1 MASFKETSVS
11 RPVPQMGTPVRQP
24 QAQRSHSHSISL
36 GAINANHRVTRRKS
50 MSRKGTE
57 STSIGATSGFSSYL
71 SRGIHAAS
79 PDSIG
84 RKPSPISIDEN
95 TAVEGS
101 GQEDKHVT
109 TKNRNRRASEG
120 SHLVRGE
127 GKRVSTELR
136 CDQCGKGYKH
146 SSCLTKHMWEHNP
159 AWAVTSKLLISKH
172 QQVQLLEA
180 ATVLVAMNQETADA
194 AAEVTAA
201 AVAAAS
207 MEAETNEIESDNSS
221 ASPGAS
227 SDIHDGIS
235 SAETTPPPM
244 DEDDI
249 ELDEKPYGLRNYN
262 YDHPSAFS
270 RSYQSVA
277 SSSYADNSLHSPAFS
292 HFRHSSIDTRPST
305 AETTGIHEEDN
316 EASDLAAAIRLC
328 NFGTPRSNAIAG
340 SSDVPPVPP
349 LPARYLSQQSG
360 ISNAGSLGVPGSTP
374 AVFGSF
380 SLDPSQS
387 YKVSDERDVKMGDA
401 DRESRHR
408 RNNDVDFGSRQMHD
422 DDDDGVFGRMEE

>member
-1 MASFKETSVS
+1 M
-11 RPVPQMGTPVRQP
+11 
-24 QAQRSHSHSISL
+24 
-36 GAINANHRVTRRKS
+36 
-50 MSRKGTE
+50 
-57 STSIGATSGFSSYL
+57 
-71 SRGIHAAS
+71 
-79 PDSIG
+79 
-84 RKPSPISIDEN
+84 
-95 TAVEGS
+95 
-101 GQEDKHVT
+101 
-109 TKNRNRRASEG
+109 
-120 SHLVRGE
+120 
-127 GKRVSTELR
+127 
-136 CDQCGKGYKH
+136 
-146 SSCLTKHMWEHNP
+146 
-159 AWAVTSKLLISKH
+159 
-172 QQVQLLEA
+172 QLLEA

-194 AAEVTAA
+194 AAEVAA
-201 AVAAAS
+201 AVAAAAAS
-207 MEAETNEIESDNSS
+207 MVAETNEIESDNSS

-249 ELDEKPYGLRNYN
+249 ELDDKPYGRGLRNSNYN
-262 YDHPSAFS
+262 FNQSAFS

-277 SSSYADNSLHSPAFS
+277 SSSYADNGSLHSPAFS

-305 AETTGIHEEDN
+305 AETTGIHEEDS

-328 NFGTPRSNAIAG
+328 NFGTPRSSAIAG

-360 ISNAGSLGVPGSTP
+360 ISNAGSLGVRGSTP
-374 AVFGSF
+374 AVLGSF